1 MSAVLYDPEALLAE
15 ELPLDRAPMMALV
28 DAMLARKDASGLRAG
43 DCAQIALLLTGHARI
58 VAAEVSRH
66 VEALPKDSKLRPV
79 AEQVLQEAEHRLSVT
94 SQTSRPTPPRTRAHT
109 VSTNPG
115 YPQHTLLPVP
125 QLHPRETTRVP
136 RKHVEQVGT
145 EAGLAGQQGGVDGV
159 VVVKLGTWL
168 DNVRKRAGKLAEQ
181 RRADLDQLGMRW

>member
-28 DAMLARKDASGLRAG
+28 DAMLARKDANGLRAG

-79 AEQVLQEAEHRLSVT
+79 AEQVLQEAERRLSVT
-94 SQTSRPTPPRTRAHT
+94 SQTTLAHAQQRAR
-109 VSTNPG
+109 
-115 YPQHTLLPVP
+115 L
-125 QLHPRETTRVP
+125 
-136 RKHVEQVGT
+136 
-145 EAGLAGQQGGVDGV
+145 
-159 VVVKLGTWL
+159 
-168 DNVRKRAGKLAEQ
+168 VRALYRG
-181 RRADLDQLGMRW
+181 LDQLLKARPVPSS